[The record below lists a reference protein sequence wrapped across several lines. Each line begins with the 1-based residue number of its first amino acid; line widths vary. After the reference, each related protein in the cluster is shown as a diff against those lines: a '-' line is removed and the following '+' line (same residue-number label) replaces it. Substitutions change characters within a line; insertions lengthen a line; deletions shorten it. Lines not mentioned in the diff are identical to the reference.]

1 MNEGLL
7 ITHLQ
12 PSDWERL
19 RAIRLASLLE
29 SPDWLSGKGFEF
41 ESQATEEF
49 WQERIS
55 TDMWFIATNKD
66 RDIAVMNAGEPT
78 QTSPPAAGCRRAGS
92 RLINVAVEC

>member
-66 RDIAVMNAGEPT
+66 RDIAVMNAGEPNPNGMT
-78 QTSPPAAGCRRAGS
+78 PCGGS
-92 RLINVAVEC
+92 R